1 MMSEELTNE
10 LLLSAYSSGVFP
22 MGDPDGA
29 VYWYSP
35 DPRCVLEFER
45 FHVSRSLRQTVRQ
58 SRFEIR
64 INTAFERVIDECAR
78 RREGT
83 WISPE
88 IRAAYC
94 RLHRGGHAH
103 SAEAWRGGKL
113 AGGLYGVAIGGAFF
127 GESMF
132 HLERDASKVA
142 LVGLMDRLIRRG
154 YRLVDTQW
162 STPHLEQFGAIEIA
176 RDAYL
181 ERLDEALR
189 RRCIFVED
197 ASPAGQ

>member
-1 MMSEELTNE
+1 MSEELTNE
-10 LLLSAYSSGVFP
+10 LLLAAYSSGVFP
-22 MGDPDGA
+22 MGDPDGEI
-29 VYWYSP
+29 YWYSP
-35 DPRCVLEFER
+35 DPRCVLEFDR

-58 SRFEIR
+58 DRFEIR
-64 INTAFERVIDECAR
+64 IDTAFERVIDQCAR

-83 WISPE
+83 WISPG
-88 IRAAYC
+88 IRQAYC
-94 RLHRGGHAH
+94 RLHRAGHAH
-103 SAEAWRGGKL
+103 SVEAWRGDEL

-142 LVGLMDRLIRRG
+142 LVVLMDRLSRRG
-154 YRLVDTQW
+154 FVLVDTQW
-162 STPHLEQFGAIEIA
+162 STPHLQRFGAIEIA

-189 RRCIFVED
+189 RRCRFVED
-197 ASPAGQ
+197 ASPGGQ